1 MPSSPQQVQSNQ
13 AQSMDRPKRWPLVNT
28 LSSRDGNFLKDARLV
43 NAYAEKD
50 PNTGEYQVEKR
61 PGFSLAPVIAATTG
75 QGQGIFSYEFLR
87 TLGLPNFNGYGSVTV
102 YIQGPAGG
110 PNTLF
115 SITIDAIGG
124 LHGPINLGVVQ
135 LGTVNPSGSGPSAF
149 PTKAQFIGLP
159 FSTIA
164 GAPVTILFGSGAAP
178 SGIPAAA
185 PLAYY
190 LDGGSVLHTL
200 VPGVNGFPIQTVPGF
215 VFLNGFTYVM
225 DISGTIWET
234 ATQNQIAN
242 WGALAF
248 VAAATDADLAV
259 QLARQLIYVV
269 AIKQWTTQFFY
280 DAGNPTGSS
289 LSPVPG
295 AQYSFGCL
303 SSDTFQDLDGVLFWA
318 TQSKNATYRIV
329 MIDNL
334 KAEFVSD
341 PSVEKQ
347 LDLGPGSQW
356 YSAAYQHGGHRWYVI
371 TNITTNVTM
380 VYDVGQKLWY
390 LWTDFQGNFYPVI
403 GRTAPLN
410 GQEWHQMGATGAVYQ
425 LAPDYVFP
433 NDSGNIVPVDI
444 YTPNFDAGVDR
455 IKTLSQMRF
464 NADQTPGSKLFVS
477 FSDNDYGSFN
487 TPRLVDL
494 SKERPYLND
503 EGSFYRRA
511 YHFRHYA
518 NTKFRIRSVDLQIDI
533 GTL

>member
-1 MPSSPQQVQSNQ
+1 MPAQPEKLQQST
-13 AQSMDRPKRWPLVNT
+13 AQWLDRPKRWPLVNT
-28 LSSRDGNFLKDARLV
+28 LNSRDGNFLKDARLV

-50 PNTGEYQVEKR
+50 PVTGEYQVEKR

-75 QGQGIFSYEFLR
+75 QGQGIFSYTFLR
-87 TLGLPNFNGYGSVTV
+87 TIGSFPFLGYGSFTV
-102 YIQGPAGG
+102 YIQGPTGG
-110 PNTLF
+110 PNTAFL
-115 SITIDAIGG
+115 ITTDANGG
-124 LHGPINLGVVQ
+124 LHGPTSLGAVQ
-135 LGTVNPSGSGPSAF
+135 MGLVNPSGSGPSSF

-159 FSTIA
+159 FSSIA
-164 GAPVTILFGSGAAP
+164 GLPATILFGSGAAP
-178 SGIPAAA
+178 SGAGG

-190 LDGGSVLHTL
+190 FDSTLHVLT
-200 VPGVNGFPIQTVPGF
+200 PGVNGFPVATVPGF
-215 VFLNGFTYVM
+215 VYLNGFTYVM
-225 DISGTIWET
+225 DITGTIWET

-248 VAAATDADLAV
+248 ISASTDADIAV

-303 SSDTFQDLDGVLFWA
+303 SSDTFQDLDGTLFWA
-318 TQSKNATYRIV
+318 TQSKNATYRITMV
-329 MIDNL
+329 ENL
-334 KAEFVSD
+334 KAEFVSNAA
-341 PSVEKQ
+341 VEKQ

-356 YSAAYQHGGHRWYVI
+356 YSAAYQHAGHRWYVI

-380 VYDVGQKLWY
+380 VYDIGEKLWY

-403 GRTAPLN
+403 GRTSPLN
-410 GQEWHQMGATGAVYQ
+410 GQEWHQIGATGAVFQ

-487 TPRLVDL
+487 NPRLVDL
-494 SKERPYLND
+494 DRERPFLND

-518 NTKFRIRSVDLQIDI
+518 NTRLRIRSVDLQMDI
-533 GTL
+533 GTG